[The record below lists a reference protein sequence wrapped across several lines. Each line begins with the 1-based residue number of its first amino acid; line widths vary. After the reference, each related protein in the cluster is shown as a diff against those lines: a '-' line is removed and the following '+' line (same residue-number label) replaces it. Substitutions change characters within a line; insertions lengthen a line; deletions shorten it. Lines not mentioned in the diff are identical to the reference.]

1 MSPSEVLMEPQKT
14 RLTPEE
20 EQLLA
25 RLPLFHGMG
34 PEAIATL
41 LSGARIKFVP
51 RSTVL
56 FLQGEKAENFFVV
69 FDGWVK
75 LSRVTEDGDESVI
88 GVFARGESFA
98 EAAIFDKLDY
108 PVNAVAA
115 VDSRLLVIPAESFL
129 GQLRH
134 NPSYALNIMASM
146 SRHLRQLVQQI
157 EQLSVRSAAERLA
170 GFLARLAPQ
179 EQGAAVVI
187 LPLEKSLIAGRLG
200 MQPETFSRAL
210 AKLGKRGVRCRGNMV
225 EIDDLK
231 ALRRYSV
238 GAGR

>member
-1 MSPSEVLMEPQKT
+1 MSSQTLHRDRQYT
-14 RLTPEE
+14 AFSPEE
-20 EQLLA
+20 RSVLA
-25 RLPLFHGMG
+25 RLPLFAGLS
-34 PEAIATL
+34 EDAVAAL
-41 LSGARIKFVP
+41 LSGARIKAVP
-51 RSTVL
+51 RNGTI
-56 FLQGEKAENFFVV
+56 FMQGDRAANFFVV

-75 LSRVTEDGDESVI
+75 LFRITEDGEESVI

-98 EAAIFDKLDY
+98 EAAIFDNQDY

-115 VDSRLLVIPAESFL
+115 VDSRLLTIPAESFL
-129 GQLRH
+129 GELQS

-170 GFLARLAPQ
+170 GFLVRLSSQSEGP
-179 EQGAAVVI
+179 AVVI

-210 AKLGKRGVRCRGNMV
+210 AKLAKRGVRCSGNVV
-225 EIDDLK
+225 EIDDLVGLK
-231 ALRRYSV
+231 RYSV